1 MDKAKSFDFNAGF
14 VYAKLDK
21 ELFRHATRPATD
33 SSESFVLSVLNV
45 RVPKVWFNLPCDKN
59 VKVTLTTEQIKTLR
73 GTIER
78 AAETHYPKFNTNVS
92 IYPVEQYLAFSIKIT
107 KKEPPVKELT
117 VKEIEERLGYK
128 IKVIAEEE

>member
-21 ELFRHATRPATD
+21 ELFRYATRPATSD
-33 SSESFVLSVLNV
+33 SLGLGVLNV
-45 RVPKVWFNLPCDKN
+45 RVPKVWFNLPCDKS
-59 VKVTLTTEQIKTLR
+59 VKVTLTTDQIKTLR
-73 GTIER
+73 NTIER
-78 AAETHYPKFNTNVS
+78 AAETHYPRFNTNVS
-92 IYPVEQYLAFSIKIT
+92 IYPAEQYLTFSIKIT

>member
-21 ELFRHATRPATD
+21 ELFKHATKPATYD
-33 SSESFVLSVLNV
+33 SLGLGVLNV
-45 RVPKVWFNLPCDKN
+45 RVPKVWFNLPCDKS

-73 GTIER
+73 KTIER
-78 AAETHYPKFNTNVS
+78 AAETHYPKFTTNVS
-92 IYPVEQYLAFSIKIT
+92 IYPTEQYLTFSIKIT